1 MRTVT
6 NACYDELRR
15 QKRRPT
21 TPLEPDTDDGEEMD
35 SPRWLADPGMTPPKN
50 LKQMNS
56 STPFSTASTTSRLN
70 SKLWWSW
77 PIFKA
82 WITPK

>member
-21 TPLEPDTDDGEEMD
+21 TPLEPDAADGEEMTLRVGW
-35 SPRWLADPGMTPPKN
+35 PTP
-50 LKQMNS
+50 
-56 STPFSTASTTSRLN
+56 T
-70 SKLWWSW
+70 
-77 PIFKA
+77 
-82 WITPK
+82 